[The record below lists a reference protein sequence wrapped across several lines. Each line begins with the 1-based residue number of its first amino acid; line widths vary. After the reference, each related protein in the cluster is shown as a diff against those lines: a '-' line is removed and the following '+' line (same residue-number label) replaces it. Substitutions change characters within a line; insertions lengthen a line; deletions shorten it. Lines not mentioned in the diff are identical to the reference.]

1 MSTTNETTAR
11 LTNDAVGQ
19 VPVRMPSAY
28 ITHGGG
34 PCFFMDWDPPHAWD
48 ELRAAL
54 EAIIPGLPRRP
65 RAIVVVTAHW
75 ESPEFAIASGAA
87 PELIYD
93 YGGFPPHTYSLTY
106 PAPGDPELAARI
118 GDLLTDAGI
127 AHRLDDEHGWDH
139 GVFIPLKVMEP
150 DADIPIVAVSVRA
163 DLDPEAH
170 LELGRALAPLRDD
183 DVLIVASGS
192 SFHHFSNFGSP
203 QAVDFDQWLND
214 TVVAPEKERW
224 DALVDW
230 ESAPY
235 ARHAHGRE
243 EHLIPLMV
251 AAGAASDLP
260 ARTAFRGQVMDTAM
274 SCWLFD

>member
-1 MSTTNETTAR
+1 MEHAMTTTK
-11 LTNDAVGQ
+11 
-19 VPVRMPSAY
+19 MPAAY

-34 PCFFMDWDPPHAWD
+34 PCFFMDWNPPDAWD

-54 EAIIPGLPRRP
+54 EGIAPSLPRTP

-75 ESPEFAIASGAA
+75 EAPQISIASGAQ
-87 PELIYD
+87 PGLIYD
-93 YGGFPPHTYSLTY
+93 YGGFPPHTYRLTY
-106 PAPGDPELAARI
+106 PAPGDPDLAAKI
-118 GDLLTDAGI
+118 AVLLEGAGI
-127 AHRLDDEHGWDH
+127 AHRLDAQRGWDH
-139 GVFIPLKVMEP
+139 GVFIPLKVMYP
-150 DADIPIVAVSVRA
+150 DGNVPVVAVSFRG

-192 SFHHFSNFGSP
+192 SFHHFGNFGSP
-203 QAVDFDQWLND
+203 LAKPFDDWLNEAVSLPAERRWHTLEHWD
-214 TVVAPEKERW
+214 EAPH
-224 DALVDW
+224 
-230 ESAPY
+230 

-251 AAGAASDLP
+251 AAGAADDVP
-260 ARTAFRGQVMDTAM
+260 ARTIFRGEVLGTPM

>member
-1 MSTTNETTAR
+1 MSTATTTPTTEAPT
-11 LTNDAVGQ
+11 L
-19 VPVRMPSAY
+19 MPATY

-54 EAIIPGLPRRP
+54 EAIVPGLPRRP

-75 ESPEFAIASGAA
+75 ESPEFAIASGSA

-93 YGGFPPHTYSLTY
+93 YGGFPPHTYQLTY
-106 PAPGDPELAARI
+106 PAPGDPDLAVRI
-118 GDLLTDAGI
+118 AGLLEQAGI
-127 AHRLDDEHGWDH
+127 AHRLDPSHGWDH
-139 GVFIPLKVMEP
+139 GVFIPLKVMQPE
-150 DADIPIVAVSVRA
+150 ADIPVVALSVRA

-170 LELGRALAPLRDD
+170 LELGQALAPLRAD
-183 DVLIVASGS
+183 DVLIVGSGS

-203 QAVDFDQWLND
+203 KAAPFDEWLND
-214 TVVAPEKERW
+214 TVAAPAKERW
-224 DALVDW
+224 DLLVDW

-251 AAGAASDLP
+251 VAGAADDVS
-260 ARTAFRGQVMDTAM
+260 ARTAFRGEVMGTPM

>member
-1 MSTTNETTAR
+1 MSTSNDTTAP
-11 LTNDAVGQ
+11 T
-19 VPVRMPSAY
+19 RMPAAY

-48 ELRAAL
+48 ELRASL

-65 RAIVVVTAHW
+65 AAIVVVTAHW
-75 ESPEFAIASGAA
+75 ESPEIAIASGAA

-93 YGGFPPHTYSLTY
+93 YGGFPPHTYALTY

-118 GDLLTDAGI
+118 AARLADAGI
-127 AHRLDDEHGWDH
+127 AHRLDDQHGWDH
-139 GVFIPLKVMEP
+139 GVFIPLKVMAP
-150 DADIPIVAVSVRA
+150 DADIPLVAMSVRA

-170 LELGRALAPLRDD
+170 LELGRALASLRDE

-192 SFHHFSNFGSP
+192 SFHHFGNFGSP
-203 QAVDFDQWLND
+203 KAEDFDQWLND
-214 TVVAPEKERW
+214 TVVAPDAERW
-224 DALVDW
+224 AALVDW

-251 AAGAASDLP
+251 AAGAASDAP
-260 ARTAFRGQVMDTAM
+260 ARTAFRGSVMDTPM